1 MVLSEVKSSRNKEDT
16 IVHYCSVCG
25 TPFFIVED
33 VIVCKTSHKLASI
46 KDKGIK
52 QGTLF

>member
-25 TPFFIVED
+25 TAFLKIDD
-33 VIVCKTSHKLASI
+33 VIVCEISHKSAHR
-46 KDKGIK
+46 KEKGIK